1 MTKLSTDEELERLRR
16 RRMMELQGQVSDE
29 QKQKEQEQTI
39 EQQKQALLRR
49 ILTIEARDR
58 LNRIKM
64 VRPSFVGQLELQLIQ
79 IAQSGRIGIPIDDS
93 QLRTILAR
101 LQPKK
106 REFKV
111 RRI

>member
-1 MTKLSTDEELERLRR
+1 MSTDEELERLQR
-16 RRMMELQGQVSDE
+16 RRMMELQGQMSEEQRKSD
-29 QKQKEQEQTI
+29 QEQVI
-39 EQQKQALLRR
+39 DQQKQSLLRK

-64 VRPSFVGQLELQLIQ
+64 VKPGFVGQIELQLIQ
-79 IAQSGRIGIPIDDS
+79 IAQSGRISIPINDG
-93 QLRTILAR
+93 QLRIILAR

>member
-1 MTKLSTDEELERLRR
+1 MSTDEELERLRR
-16 RRMMELQGQVSDE
+16 RRMMELQGQLSDE

-64 VRPSFVGQLELQLIQ
+64 VKPSFVGQLELQLIQ
-79 IAQSGRIGIPIDDS
+79 IAQSGRISIPIDDR
-93 QLRTILAR
+93 QLRTILSR

>member
-1 MTKLSTDEELERLRR
+1 MTNVSTDEELERLRR
-16 RRMMELQGQVSDE
+16 RRMMELQGQISDE
-29 QKQKEQEQTI
+29 QKQKEQEQAI

-49 ILTIEARDR
+49 ILTVEARDR

-64 VRPSFVGQLELQLIQ
+64 VKPSFVGQLELQLIQ
-79 IAQSGRIGIPIDDS
+79 IAQSGRITIPIDDS

>member
-1 MTKLSTDEELERLRR
+1 VSTDEELERLRR

-29 QKQKEQEQTI
+29 QKQKEQEQAI

-64 VRPSFVGQLELQLIQ
+64 VKPSFIGQLELQLIQ
-79 IAQSGRIGIPIDDS
+79 IAQSGRISIPIDDS

-111 RRI
+111 RRV

>member
-64 VRPSFVGQLELQLIQ
+64 VKPSFIGQLELQLIQ
-79 IAQSGRIGIPIDDS
+79 IAQSGRISIPMNDS

>member
-1 MTKLSTDEELERLRR
+1 MSTDEELERLRR
-16 RRMMELQGQVSDE
+16 RRMMELQGQISDE
-29 QKQKEQEQTI
+29 QKQKEQEQAI

-49 ILTIEARDR
+49 ILTVEARDR

-64 VRPSFVGQLELQLIQ
+64 VKPSFVGQLELQLIQ
-79 IAQSGRIGIPIDDS
+79 IAQSGRITIPIDDS

>member
-1 MTKLSTDEELERLRR
+1 
-16 RRMMELQGQVSDE
+16 MELQGQVSDE

-64 VRPSFVGQLELQLIQ
+64 VKPSFVGQLELQLIQ
-79 IAQSGRIGIPIDDS
+79 IAQSGRISIPMNDS